1 MADVQGTPAM
11 TVTDKPLSSLRPGT
25 IPRAVDMDV
34 DVLVVGLGPGG
45 LIALREFARQ
55 GFTVLGIDR
64 KQELGWPKRCA
75 EGVSDEGL
83 AFCGV
88 KPDPAWAYGRI
99 EGAAIYSP
107 SGKRVV
113 LEDES
118 TYGWVVERKIFE
130 KHLARDAILAGAKI
144 MVKTQAVGLLREA
157 KNGRGTAPTTTATA
171 TTPTATNADTAA
183 KPPSSVELGPV
194 AGVQAEFMGKRFN
207 IRAKLTVGAD
217 GIDSFVG
224 KWAGLR
230 TLNRV
235 RDYHAGFQ
243 YEMVGVTGVEWN
255 WLHLYFGEEVA
266 PKGYVW
272 IFPKGENVA
281 NVGIGILAKESEW
294 GNRAQDYLD
303 RWIEANPHLFA
314 NASITE
320 INGSGIPVSS
330 RVPEPIGDGVML
342 VGDAAQLVNPIHGG
356 GIIIAMRAA
365 MIAARVGGAALRAG
379 NVSKEKLRPYVE
391 EYWTKDEGAVTEKL
405 LKMRYFMEN
414 LTDKDFERL
423 ADILDGEVVMEV
435 ANARFPTFV
444 KLLLKHF
451 PTLAPLVRKYIMAVR
466 QLEEEKAKRDWDEVD
481 DLLADVER
489 QLDAGPGQGRAVT
502 GTGGLGTEPTT
513 STTRP
518 RGA

>member
-1 MADVQGTPAM
+1 MPELAGDPSM
-11 TVTDKPLSSLRPGT
+11 TVTAKPLRTLPFGT
-25 IPRAVDMDV
+25 IPRAVDTEV

-45 LIALREFARQ
+45 LIALREFAKQ

-83 AFCGV
+83 AHCGV

-99 EGAAIYSP
+99 EGAAIYAP

-130 KHLARDAILAGAKI
+130 KHLARDAIQAGGKI
-144 MVKTQAVGLLREA
+144 MVKTQAVALLKDA
-157 KNGRGTAPTTTATA
+157 KGA
-171 TTPTATNADTAA
+171 
-183 KPPSSVELGPV
+183 V
-194 AGVQAEFMGKRFN
+194 AGVRAEFMGTQFN
-207 IRAKLTVGAD
+207 IRARLTIGAD
-217 GIDSFVG
+217 GIDSFIG
-224 KWAGLR
+224 KWSGLK

-243 YEMVGVTGVEWN
+243 YEMVGVTGYEQN

-272 IFPKGENVA
+272 IFPKGEGVS

-294 GNRAQDYLD
+294 GNRAQDHLD
-303 RWIEANPHLFA
+303 RWIESHPELFA

-365 MIAARVGGAALRAG
+365 LIAARVGGEALRKG
-379 NVSKEKLRPYVE
+379 DVSKAQLQPYVT

-423 ADILDGEVVMEV
+423 ADILDGKVIMEV

-444 KLLLKHF
+444 KLLLQHF
-451 PTLAPLVRKYIMAVR
+451 PTLAPLVRKYIMAVK
-466 QLEEEKAKRDWDEVD
+466 QLEEAKAKRDWDEVD
-481 DLLADVER
+481 DLLAAVETR
-489 QLDAGPGQGRAVT
+489 LAASAAKAGA
-502 GTGGLGTEPTT
+502 
-513 STTRP
+513 
-518 RGA
+518 

>member
-1 MADVQGTPAM
+1 MPDVAGTPQL
-11 TVTDKPLSSLRPGT
+11 TVTDKPLRTLPFGT
-25 IPRAVDMDV
+25 IPRAVDTEV

-45 LIALREFARQ
+45 LIACRDFARQ
-55 GFTVLGIDR
+55 GFKVLGIDR

-83 AFCGV
+83 AWCGV

-107 SGKRVV
+107 SGKRVI
-113 LEDES
+113 LEGGD
-118 TYGWVVERKIFE
+118 TYGWVVERKVFE
-130 KHLARDAILAGAKI
+130 KHLARDAILAGTKI
-144 MVKTQAVGLLREA
+144 MPKTQAVALLRDKA
-157 KNGRGTAPTTTATA
+157 GA
-171 TTPTATNADTAA
+171 
-183 KPPSSVELGPV
+183 V
-194 AGVQAEFMGKRFN
+194 AGVEAEFMGTKFR

-217 GIDSFVG
+217 GIDSFIG

-243 YEMVGVTGVEWN
+243 YEMVGVEGLEWK

-266 PKGYVW
+266 PKGYAWV
-272 IFPKGENVA
+272 FPKGENVA

-294 GNRAQDYLD
+294 GHRAQDYLD
-303 RWIEANPHLFA
+303 RWIEAHPEHFR
-314 NASITE
+314 NASVTE

-365 MIAARVGGAALRAG
+365 MIAARVGGEAIRKGDVSKAALQ
-379 NVSKEKLRPYVE
+379 PYATE
-391 EYWTKDEGAVTEKL
+391 WWTKDEGAVTEKL

-423 ADILDGEVVMEV
+423 ADILDGKVVMEV

-451 PTLAPLVRKYIMAVR
+451 PTLAPLVRKYIMAVK
-466 QLEEEKAKRDWDEVD
+466 QMEEEKAKRDWDDVD
-481 DLLADVER
+481 EMLAAAEEKM
-489 QLDAGPGQGRAVT
+489 AKAV
-502 GTGGLGTEPTT
+502 
-513 STTRP
+513 
-518 RGA
+518 

>member
-1 MADVQGTPAM
+1 MPEIAGTPAM
-11 TVTDKPLSSLRPGT
+11 TVTDKPLVSLKPGT
-25 IPRAVDMDV
+25 IPRAVDLQV

-45 LIALREFARQ
+45 LIALREFAKQ

-99 EGAAIYSP
+99 EGAALYSP

-144 MVKTQAVGLLREA
+144 MVKTQAVGLLR
-157 KNGRGTAPTTTATA
+157 
-171 TTPTATNADTAA
+171 
-183 KPPSSVELGPV
+183 KPPAKGAPAGSEGPV
-194 AGVQAEFMGKRFN
+194 AGIRAEFMGTQFD
-207 IRAKLTVGAD
+207 IRAKLTIGAD

-224 KWAGLR
+224 KWSGLK

-255 WLHLYFGEEVA
+255 WLHLYFGEDVA

-303 RWIEANPHLFA
+303 RWIERNPQHFQK
-314 NASITE
+314 ASITE

-330 RVPEPIGDGVML
+330 RVPEPVGAGVML

-365 MIAARVGGAALRAG
+365 LIAARVGGEALRKG
-379 NVSKEKLRPYVE
+379 DVSKAQLQPYVT

-423 ADILDGEVVMEV
+423 ADILDGETVMEV
-435 ANARFPTFV
+435 ANAKFPTFV

-451 PTLAPLVRKYIMAVR
+451 PTLAPLVRKYILAVK

-481 DLLADVER
+481 DLLADVEKR
-489 QLDAGPGQGRAVT
+489 LAAAPQAKT
-502 GTGGLGTEPTT
+502 
-513 STTRP
+513 
-518 RGA
+518 

>member
-1 MADVQGTPAM
+1 MPDIAGDPSL
-11 TVTDKPLSSLRPGT
+11 TVTDKPLVSLKPGT
-25 IPRAVDMDV
+25 IPRAVDMQV

-55 GFTVLGIDR
+55 GFTCLGIDR

-99 EGAAIYSP
+99 EGAALYSP

-130 KHLARDAILAGAKI
+130 KHLARDAILAGGKI
-144 MVKTQAVGLLREA
+144 MVKTQAVALLKTEA
-157 KNGRGTAPTTTATA
+157 GA
-171 TTPTATNADTAA
+171 
-183 KPPSSVELGPV
+183 V
-194 AGVQAEFMGKRFN
+194 AGVRAEFMGTPFD
-207 IRAKLTVGAD
+207 IRARLTIGAD
-217 GIDSFVG
+217 GIDSFIG
-224 KWAGLR
+224 KWSGLR

-243 YEMVGVTGVEWN
+243 YEMVGVEGVEWN
-255 WLHLYFGEEVA
+255 WLHLYFGEDVA
-266 PKGYVW
+266 PKGYAW
-272 IFPKGENVA
+272 IFPKGDNVA

-303 RWIEANPHLFA
+303 RWIERNPQLFRK
-314 NASITE
+314 ASITE

-330 RVPEPIGDGVML
+330 RVPEPVSDGVML

-365 MIAARVGGAALRAG
+365 LIAARVGGEALRRGDVSKAALQ
-379 NVSKEKLRPYVE
+379 PYVT

-414 LTDKDFERL
+414 LTDRDFERL
-423 ADILDGEVVMEV
+423 ADILDGRTVMEV

-444 KLLLKHF
+444 KLLLQHF
-451 PTLAPLVRKYIMAVR
+451 PTLAPLVRKYILAVK

-489 QLDAGPGQGRAVT
+489 RLAAAPA
-502 GTGGLGTEPTT
+502 PA
-513 STTRP
+513 P
-518 RGA
+518 PAK

>member
-1 MADVQGTPAM
+1 MPGIAGTPAL
-11 TVTDKPLSSLRPGT
+11 TVTDKPLVSLKPGT
-25 IPRAVDMDV
+25 IPRAVDMEV

-45 LIALREFARQ
+45 LIALREFAKQ

-83 AFCGV
+83 AHCGV

-99 EGAAIYSP
+99 TGAAIYSP
-107 SGKRVV
+107 SGKRIV

-157 KNGRGTAPTTTATA
+157 RGPKGPDGRPI
-171 TTPTATNADTAA
+171 
-183 KPPSSVELGPV
+183 LGPEGKPMPGAV
-194 AGVQAEFMGKRFN
+194 AGVRAEFMGTQFD
-207 IRAKLTVGAD
+207 IRAKLTIGAD

-224 KWAGLR
+224 KWAGLK

-243 YEMVGVTGVEWN
+243 YEMVGVTGYEEK

-266 PKGYVW
+266 PKGYAW
-272 IFPKGENVA
+272 IFPKGKDVS

-303 RWIEANPHLFA
+303 RWIESHPELFQ

-330 RVPEPIGDGVML
+330 RVPEPVGDGVML

-365 MIAARVGGAALRAG
+365 LIAARVGGEALRAG
-379 NVSKEKLRPYVE
+379 DVSKARLQPYAT

-414 LTDKDFERL
+414 LTDNDFERL
-423 ADILDGEVVMEV
+423 ADILDGKTVMEV

-451 PTLAPLVRKYIMAVR
+451 PTLAPLVRKYIMAVQ

-481 DLLADVER
+481 ELLADVER
-489 QLDAGPGQGRAVT
+489 RLAAAPQAKT
-502 GTGGLGTEPTT
+502 
-513 STTRP
+513 
-518 RGA
+518 

>member
-1 MADVQGTPAM
+1 MPDIGGTPAM
-11 TVTDKPLSSLRPGT
+11 TVTAKPLVSLKPGT
-25 IPRAVDMDV
+25 IPRAVDMQV

-45 LIALREFARQ
+45 LIALREFAKQ
-55 GFTVLGIDR
+55 GFNVLGIDR

-83 AFCGV
+83 AHCGV

-99 EGAAIYSP
+99 EGAALYSP

-130 KHLARDAILAGAKI
+130 KHLARDAILAGGKI
-144 MVKTQAVGLLREA
+144 MVKTQAVALLKDQA
-157 KNGRGTAPTTTATA
+157 GA
-171 TTPTATNADTAA
+171 
-183 KPPSSVELGPV
+183 V
-194 AGVQAEFMGKRFN
+194 AGVRAEFMGTQFN
-207 IRAKLTVGAD
+207 IRARLTVGAD
-217 GIDSFVG
+217 GIDSFIG
-224 KWAGLR
+224 KWSGLK

-243 YEMVGVTGVEWN
+243 YEMVGVEGYEGN
-255 WLHLYFGEEVA
+255 WLHLYFGEDVA

-272 IFPKGENVA
+272 IFPKGEGVA

-303 RWIEANPHLFA
+303 RWIERNPQYFQK
-314 NASITE
+314 ASITE

-330 RVPEPIGDGVML
+330 RVPEPIGDGVLL

-365 MIAARVGGAALRAG
+365 IIAARVGGEALRAG
-379 NVSKEKLRPYVE
+379 DVSKARLQPYVT

-423 ADILDGEVVMEV
+423 ADILDGKVIMEV
-435 ANARFPTFV
+435 ANAKFPTFV
-444 KLLLKHF
+444 KLLLRHF
-451 PTLAPLVRKYIMAVR
+451 PTLAPLVRKYIMAVQ

-481 DLLADVER
+481 QMLADVEKR
-489 QLDAGPGQGRAVT
+489 LAAAPQAK
-502 GTGGLGTEPTT
+502 
-513 STTRP
+513 S
-518 RGA
+518 

>member
-1 MADVQGTPAM
+1 MPDIAGSPAL
-11 TVTDKPLSSLRPGT
+11 TVTNKPLVSLKPGT
-25 IPRAVDMDV
+25 IPRAVDMQV

-45 LIALREFARQ
+45 LIAMREFAKQ
-55 GFTVLGIDR
+55 GFNVLGIDR

-107 SGKRVV
+107 SGKRIV

-130 KHLARDAILAGAKI
+130 KHLARDAILAGGKI
-144 MVKTQAVGLLREA
+144 MVKTQAVSLLRKA
-157 KNGRGTAPTTTATA
+157 GGQDGSP
-171 TTPTATNADTAA
+171 
-183 KPPSSVELGPV
+183 GPV
-194 AGVQAEFMGKRFN
+194 AGVRAEFMGTQFD
-207 IRAKLTVGAD
+207 IRAKLTIGAD

-224 KWAGLR
+224 KWAGLK

-243 YEMVGVTGVEWN
+243 YEMVGVTGYEEK

-272 IFPKGENVA
+272 IFPKGKNVS

-303 RWIEANPHLFA
+303 RWIEAHPELFQ

-365 MIAARVGGAALRAG
+365 LIAARVGGAALRKG
-379 NVSKEKLRPYVE
+379 DVSKAQLQPYVT

-435 ANARFPTFV
+435 ANAKFPTFV

-451 PTLAPLVRKYIMAVR
+451 PTLAPLVRKYILAVK

-481 DLLADVER
+481 EMLADVE
-489 QLDAGPGQGRAVT
+489 
-502 GTGGLGTEPTT
+502 
-513 STTRP
+513 TRLAAAP
-518 RGA
+518 QAKT

>member
-1 MADVQGTPAM
+1 MPEVAGTPAL
-11 TVTDKPLSSLRPGT
+11 TVTDKPLKGLKPGT
-25 IPRAVDMDV
+25 IPRAVDMEV

-45 LIALREFARQ
+45 LIALREFAKQ

-83 AFCGV
+83 AWCGV

-99 EGAAIYSP
+99 EGAALYSP

-113 LEDES
+113 LEGED

-130 KHLARDAILAGAKI
+130 KHLARDAILAGAKV
-144 MVKTQAVGLLREA
+144 MVKTQAVGLLRR
-157 KNGRGTAPTTTATA
+157 KGHNG
-171 TTPTATNADTAA
+171 TP
-183 KPPSSVELGPV
+183 GPV
-194 AGVQAEFMGKRFN
+194 AGIRAEFMGTQFD

-217 GIDSFVG
+217 GIDSFIG
-224 KWAGLR
+224 KWSGLK

-235 RDYHAGFQ
+235 RDYHSGFQ
-243 YEMVGVTGVEWN
+243 YEMVGVEGLDWR
-255 WLHLYFGEEVA
+255 WLHLYFGESVA

-272 IFPKGENVA
+272 VFPKGPNVA

-303 RWIEANPHLFA
+303 RWIEANPQHFRK
-314 NASITE
+314 ASITE

-365 MIAARVGGAALRAG
+365 MIAARVGGEALRKGDVSKAALQ
-379 NVSKEKLRPYVE
+379 PYAT

-414 LTDKDFERL
+414 LTDHDFERL
-423 ADILDGEVVMEV
+423 ADILDGKVIMEV

-466 QLEEEKAKRDWDEVD
+466 QLEQEKAKRDWDEVD
-481 DLLADVER
+481 EMLAQVEKR
-489 QLDAGPGQGRAVT
+489 
-502 GTGGLGTEPTT
+502 LGT
-513 STTRP
+513 
-518 RGA
+518 AQVKA

>member
-1 MADVQGTPAM
+1 MFYRVWPWEKATMVELAGDPSM
-11 TVTDKPLSSLRPGT
+11 TVTARPLHSLAFGT
-25 IPRAVDMDV
+25 IPRAVDATV
-34 DVLVVGLGPGG
+34 DVLIVGLGPGG
-45 LIALREFARQ
+45 LIAAREFAKQ

-88 KPDPAWAYGRI
+88 TPDPAWAYGRI

-113 LEDES
+113 LEDKT

-144 MVKTQAVGLLREA
+144 MVKTQAVALLKDSTGA
-157 KNGRGTAPTTTATA
+157 
-171 TTPTATNADTAA
+171 
-183 KPPSSVELGPV
+183 V
-194 AGVQAEFMGKRFN
+194 AGVQAEFMGTRFN
-207 IRAKLTVGAD
+207 IRARLTVGAD
-217 GIDSFVG
+217 GIDSFIG
-224 KWAGLR
+224 KWAGLK

-235 RDYHAGFQ
+235 RDYHSGFQ
-243 YEMVGVTGVEWN
+243 YEMVGVAGYEEK
-255 WLHLYFGEEVA
+255 WLHLYFGEDVA

-272 IFPKGENVA
+272 IFPKGKNVS

-303 RWIEANPHLFA
+303 RWIERNPHMFRH
-314 NASITE
+314 ASITE

-330 RVPEPIGDGVML
+330 RVPEPIGDGVLL

-365 MIAARVGGAALRAG
+365 LIAAKVGGAALRKG
-379 NVSKEKLRPYVE
+379 DVSKAALQPYVT

-423 ADILDGEVVMEV
+423 ADILDGEVIMEV
-435 ANARFPTFV
+435 ANAKFPTFV

-451 PTLAPLVRKYIMAVR
+451 PTLAPLVRKYIMAVK

-481 DLLADVER
+481 ELLAQVESR
-489 QLDAGPGQGRAVT
+489 
-502 GTGGLGTEPTT
+502 GGVLP
-513 STTRP
+513 
-518 RGA
+518 AK

>member
-1 MADVQGTPAM
+1 VPEIAGTPSM
-11 TVTDKPLSSLRPGT
+11 TVTDKPLVSLKPGT
-25 IPRAVDMDV
+25 IPRAVDMAV

-45 LIALREFARQ
+45 LIALREFAKQ
-55 GFTVLGIDR
+55 GFTCLGIDR

-107 SGKRVV
+107 SGKRIV

-130 KHLARDAILAGAKI
+130 KHLARDAILAGGKI
-144 MVKTQAVGLLREA
+144 MVKTQAVNLLRDPQGA
-157 KNGRGTAPTTTATA
+157 
-171 TTPTATNADTAA
+171 
-183 KPPSSVELGPV
+183 V
-194 AGVQAEFMGKRFN
+194 AGVRAEFMGTQFD
-207 IRAKLTVGAD
+207 IRAKLTIGAD
-217 GIDSFVG
+217 GIDSFIG
-224 KWAGLR
+224 KWSGLK

-243 YEMVGVTGVEWN
+243 YEMVGVTGYEEK

-272 IFPKGENVA
+272 IFPKGKGVS

-303 RWIEANPHLFA
+303 RWIEAHPELFR

-330 RVPEPIGDGVML
+330 RVPEPVGDGVML

-365 MIAARVGGAALRAG
+365 LIAARVGGEALRKG
-379 NVSKEKLRPYVE
+379 DVSKPQLQPYVT

-414 LTDKDFERL
+414 LTDRDFERL
-423 ADILDGEVVMEV
+423 ADILDGATVMEV
-435 ANARFPTFV
+435 ANAKFPTFV

-451 PTLAPLVRKYIMAVR
+451 PTLAPLVRKYILAVK

-481 DLLADVER
+481 EMLADVETR
-489 QLDAGPGQGRAVT
+489 LAAAAPAAAA
-502 GTGGLGTEPTT
+502 PTP
-513 STTRP
+513 SRP
-518 RGA
+518 PAK

>member
-1 MADVQGTPAM
+1 M
-11 TVTDKPLSSLRPGT
+11 TVTDKRSTLPFGT
-25 IPRAVDMDV
+25 IPRAVDTEV

-45 LIALREFARQ
+45 LIALREFAKQ

-83 AFCGV
+83 AHCGV

-99 EGAAIYSP
+99 EGAALYSP
-107 SGKRVV
+107 SGKKVV

-130 KHLARDAILAGAKI
+130 KHLARDAILAGGKI
-144 MVKTQAVGLLREA
+144 MVKTQAVALLKDKQGA
-157 KNGRGTAPTTTATA
+157 
-171 TTPTATNADTAA
+171 
-183 KPPSSVELGPV
+183 V
-194 AGVQAEFMGKRFN
+194 AGVRAEFMGTQFN
-207 IRAKLTVGAD
+207 IKARLTIGAD
-217 GIDSFVG
+217 GIDSFIG
-224 KWAGLR
+224 KWAGLK

-243 YEMVGVTGVEWN
+243 YEMVGVSGYEEN
-255 WLHLYFGEEVA
+255 WLHLYFGEDVA

-272 IFPKGENVA
+272 IFPKGKGVS

-303 RWIEANPHLFA
+303 RWIERNPQYFQ

-365 MIAARVGGAALRAG
+365 LIAAKVGGEALRHG
-379 NVSKEKLRPYVE
+379 EVSKARLQPYVT

-423 ADILDGEVVMEV
+423 ADILDGKVIMEV
-435 ANARFPTFV
+435 ANAKFPTFV

-451 PTLAPLVRKYIMAVR
+451 PTLAPLVRKYILAVK

-481 DLLADVER
+481 ELLADVER
-489 QLDAGPGQGRAVT
+489 RL
-502 GTGGLGTEPTT
+502 GTGALKAE
-513 STTRP
+513 
-518 RGA
+518 A

>member
-1 MADVQGTPAM
+1 MPGLEGSPAL
-11 TVTDKPLSSLRPGT
+11 TVTDKPLVSLKPGT
-25 IPRAVDMDV
+25 IPRAVDMQV

-45 LIALREFARQ
+45 LIALREFAKQ

-99 EGAAIYSP
+99 EGAAIYAP

-130 KHLARDAILAGAKI
+130 KHLARDAILAGAKV
-144 MVKTQAVGLLREA
+144 MVKTQAVGLLKTRDGA
-157 KNGRGTAPTTTATA
+157 
-171 TTPTATNADTAA
+171 
-183 KPPSSVELGPV
+183 V
-194 AGVQAEFMGKRFN
+194 AGVRAEFMGTQFD
-207 IRAKLTVGAD
+207 IRAKLTIGAD
-217 GIDSFVG
+217 GIDSFIG
-224 KWAGLR
+224 KWSGLK

-243 YEMVGVTGVEWN
+243 YEMVGVKGVEWN

-266 PKGYVW
+266 PKGYAW

-281 NVGIGILAKESEW
+281 NVGIGILAKESSW

-303 RWIEANPHLFA
+303 RWIEAHPELFDG
-314 NASITE
+314 ASITE

-330 RVPEPIGDGVML
+330 RVPEPVGDGVML

-365 MIAARVGGAALRAG
+365 LIAARVGGEALRRGDVSKAALQ
-379 NVSKEKLRPYVE
+379 PYVT

-414 LTDKDFERL
+414 LTDRDFERL
-423 ADILDGEVVMEV
+423 AGILDGEVVMEV

-451 PTLAPLVRKYIMAVR
+451 PTLAPLVRKYIMAVQ

-481 DLLADVER
+481 EMLADVER
-489 QLDAGPGQGRAVT
+489 RLAAAPPAK
-502 GTGGLGTEPTT
+502 
-513 STTRP
+513 
-518 RGA
+518 

>member
-1 MADVQGTPAM
+1 MPEIAGTPAL
-11 TVTDKPLSSLRPGT
+11 TVTDKPLVSLRPGT
-25 IPRAVDMDV
+25 IPRAVDMQV

-45 LIALREFARQ
+45 LIALREFAKQ

-99 EGAAIYSP
+99 EGAALYSP
-107 SGKRVV
+107 GGKRVV

-130 KHLARDAILAGAKI
+130 KHLARDAILAGGKI
-144 MVKTQAVGLLREA
+144 MVKTQAVNLLRD
-157 KNGRGTAPTTTATA
+157 TTGA
-171 TTPTATNADTAA
+171 
-183 KPPSSVELGPV
+183 V
-194 AGVQAEFMGKRFN
+194 AGVRAEFMGTQFN
-207 IRAKLTVGAD
+207 IRAKLTIGAD
-217 GIDSFVG
+217 GIDSFIG
-224 KWAGLR
+224 KWSGLK

-255 WLHLYFGEEVA
+255 WLHLYFGEDVA

-303 RWIEANPHLFA
+303 RWIERNPQHFQK
-314 NASITE
+314 ASITE

-330 RVPEPIGDGVML
+330 RVPEPVGDGVML

-365 MIAARVGGAALRAG
+365 LIAARVGGEALRKGDLSKAALQ
-379 NVSKEKLRPYVE
+379 PYVT

-414 LTDKDFERL
+414 LTDRDFERL
-423 ADILDGEVVMEV
+423 ADILDGDVVMEV

-451 PTLAPLVRKYIMAVR
+451 PTLAPLVRKYILAVK

-481 DLLADVER
+481 ELLAAVEK
-489 QLDAGPGQGRAVT
+489 
-502 GTGGLGTEPTT
+502 GLAAPQAKT
-513 STTRP
+513 
-518 RGA
+518 

>member
-1 MADVQGTPAM
+1 MAAIAGSPSL
-11 TVTDKPLSSLRPGT
+11 TVTARPLTTLPPGT
-25 IPRAVDMDV
+25 IPRAVDMEV

-45 LIALREFARQ
+45 LVACRDFARQ
-55 GFTVLGIDR
+55 GFRVLGIDR

-83 AFCGV
+83 SHCGV

-99 EGAAIYSP
+99 EGAALYAP

-113 LEDES
+113 LQGSD
-118 TYGWVVERKIFE
+118 TYGWVVERKVFE
-130 KHLARDAILAGAKI
+130 KHLARDAIQAGAKL
-144 MVKTQAVGLLREA
+144 MVKTQATALL
-157 KNGRGTAPTTTATA
+157 K
-171 TTPTATNADTAA
+171 TAA
-183 KPPSSVELGPV
+183 GAV
-194 AGVQAEFMGKRFN
+194 AGVQAEFMGTRFN
-207 IRAKLTVGAD
+207 VRARLTVGAD
-217 GIDSFVG
+217 GIDSMVG
-224 KWAGLR
+224 KWSGLR

-243 YEMVGVTGVEWN
+243 YEMVGVTGYEGN
-255 WLHLYFGEEVA
+255 WLHLYFGEDVA

-272 IFPKGENVA
+272 IFPKGKGVA

-303 RWIEANPHLFA
+303 RWIERNPQMFA
-314 NASITE
+314 GASVTE

-330 RVPEPIGDGVML
+330 RVPEPIADGVLL

-365 MIAARVGGAALRAG
+365 MIAARVGGEALRKGDVSKAALQ
-379 NVSKEKLRPYVE
+379 PYVT

-423 ADILDGEVVMEV
+423 ADILDGQVVMEV
-435 ANARFPTFV
+435 ANAQFPTFV

-451 PTLAPLVRKYIMAVR
+451 PKMAPLVRKYILAVK
-466 QLEEEKAKRDWDEVD
+466 QMEEEKAKRDWDEVD
-481 DLLADVER
+481 ELLAKAEAEAKV
-489 QLDAGPGQGRAVT
+489 AA
-502 GTGGLGTEPTT
+502 
-513 STTRP
+513 
-518 RGA
+518 

>member
-1 MADVQGTPAM
+1 MPEIAGDPSL
-11 TVTDKPLSSLRPGT
+11 TVTDKPLRALAPGT
-25 IPRAVDMDV
+25 IPRAVDAEV
-34 DVLVVGLGPGG
+34 DVLIVGMGPGG
-45 LIALREFARQ
+45 LIAAREFARQ
-55 GFTVLGIDR
+55 GFRVLGIDR

-83 AFCGV
+83 AWCGV

-99 EGAAIYSP
+99 EGAAIYAP

-113 LEDES
+113 LEGHD
-118 TYGWVVERKIFE
+118 TFGWVVERKIFE

-144 MVKTQAVGLLREA
+144 MPKTQAVALLKDKA
-157 KNGRGTAPTTTATA
+157 GA
-171 TTPTATNADTAA
+171 
-183 KPPSSVELGPV
+183 V
-194 AGVQAEFMGKRFN
+194 AGVRAEFMGTQFN
-207 IRAKLTVGAD
+207 LRARLTIGAD
-217 GIDSFVG
+217 GIDSFIG
-224 KWAGLR
+224 KWAGLK

-235 RDYHAGFQ
+235 RDYHSGFQ
-243 YEMVGVTGVEWN
+243 YEMVGVSGYETK

-272 IFPKGENVA
+272 IFPKGEGVA

-303 RWIEANPHLFA
+303 RWIEAHPEMFR
-314 NASITE
+314 NASVTE
-320 INGSGIPVSS
+320 INGSGIPVSA
-330 RVPEPIGDGVML
+330 RVPEPVGDGVML

-365 MIAARVGGAALRAG
+365 LIAARVGGEALRKGDTTKAALQ
-379 NVSKEKLRPYVE
+379 PYVT
-391 EYWTKDEGAVTEKL
+391 EYWSKDEGAVTEKL

-423 ADILDGEVVMEV
+423 AGILDGETVMEV
-435 ANARFPTFV
+435 ANAKFPTFV

-451 PTLAPLVRKYIMAVR
+451 PTLAPLVRKYIMAV
-466 QLEEEKAKRDWDEVD
+466 QQMEEEKAKREWDEVD
-481 DLLADVER
+481 QLLADVE
-489 QLDAGPGQGRAVT
+489 GRIAAN
-502 GTGGLGTEPTT
+502 EAA
-513 STTRP
+513 SAP

>member
-1 MADVQGTPAM
+1 MPELAGTPAL
-11 TVTDKPLSSLRPGT
+11 TVTDKRLSSLAPGT
-25 IPRAVDMDV
+25 IPRAVDTTV

-45 LIALREFARQ
+45 LIACREFAKQ

-83 AFCGV
+83 AWCGV

-99 EGAAIYSP
+99 EGAAIYAP
-107 SGKRVV
+107 SGKRVI
-113 LEDES
+113 LESKD
-118 TYGWVVERKIFE
+118 TYGWVVERKVFE
-130 KHLARDAILAGAKI
+130 KHLARDAILAGAK
-144 MVKTQAVGLLREA
+144 MMPKTQAVNLLKDKTGA
-157 KNGRGTAPTTTATA
+157 
-171 TTPTATNADTAA
+171 
-183 KPPSSVELGPV
+183 V
-194 AGVQAEFMGKRFN
+194 AGIRAEFMGTQFD
-207 IRAKLTVGAD
+207 IRAKLTIGAD
-217 GIDSFVG
+217 GIDSFIG

-243 YEMVGVTGVEWN
+243 YEMVGVTGYEEN
-255 WLHLYFGEEVA
+255 WLHLYFGEDVA

-272 IFPKGENVA
+272 IFPKGKGVS

-303 RWIEANPHLFA
+303 RWIERNPRLFA
-314 NASITE
+314 KASVTE

-330 RVPEPIGDGVML
+330 RVPEPVADGVML

-365 MIAARVGGAALRAG
+365 IIAARVGGEALRAG
-379 NVSKEKLRPYVE
+379 DVSKARLHPYVN

-414 LTDKDFERL
+414 LTDRDFERL
-423 ADILDGEVVMEV
+423 ADILDGKTVMEV
-435 ANARFPTFV
+435 ANAKFPTFV
-444 KLLLKHF
+444 KLMLKHF
-451 PTLAPLVRKYIMAVR
+451 PKMAPLVRKYM
-466 QLEEEKAKRDWDEVD
+466 
-481 DLLADVER
+481 LA
-489 QLDAGPGQGRAVT
+489 
-502 GTGGLGTEPTT
+502 
-513 STTRP
+513 
-518 RGA
+518 

>member
-1 MADVQGTPAM
+1 MPDVAGTPGL
-11 TVTDKPLSSLRPGT
+11 TVTDKPLRNLAPGT
-25 IPRAVDMDV
+25 IPRAVDMEV

-45 LIALREFARQ
+45 LIACRDFARQ
-55 GFTVLGIDR
+55 GFKVLGIDR

-83 AFCGV
+83 AWCGV

-107 SGKRVV
+107 SGKKVV
-113 LEDES
+113 LEGGD

-130 KHLARDAILAGAKI
+130 KHLARDAILAGAKT
-144 MVKTQAVGLLREA
+144 MPKTQAVALLKDKA
-157 KNGRGTAPTTTATA
+157 GA
-171 TTPTATNADTAA
+171 
-183 KPPSSVELGPV
+183 V
-194 AGVQAEFMGKRFN
+194 AGVEAEFMGKKFR
-207 IRAKLTVGAD
+207 IRAKLTIGAD
-217 GIDSFVG
+217 GIDSFIG

-235 RDYHAGFQ
+235 RDYHSGFQ
-243 YEMVGVTGVEWN
+243 YEMVGVQGLNWK
-255 WLHLYFGEEVA
+255 WLHLYFGEEIA
-266 PKGYVW
+266 PKGYAWV
-272 IFPKGENVA
+272 FPKGENVA

-303 RWIEANPHLFA
+303 RFIDSHPEHFA
-314 NASITE
+314 NASVTE

-365 MIAARVGGAALRAG
+365 MIAARVGGEALRKG
-379 NVSKEKLRPYVE
+379 DVSKASLQPYATE
-391 EYWTKDEGAVTEKL
+391 WWEKDEGAVTEKL

-414 LTDKDFERL
+414 LTDRDFERL
-423 ADILDGEVVMEV
+423 ADILDGKVVMEV
-435 ANARFPTFV
+435 ANAKFPTFV

-451 PTLAPLVRKYIMAVR
+451 PTLAPLVRKYIMAVK
-466 QLEEEKAKRDWDEVD
+466 QMEEEKARRDWDDVD
-481 DLLADVER
+481 ELLADAEARMVK
-489 QLDAGPGQGRAVT
+489 AA
-502 GTGGLGTEPTT
+502 
-513 STTRP
+513 
-518 RGA
+518 